1 MSVAPPTKEQDIQPP
16 ASPTG
21 VWDFL
26 FTPFLNS
33 DDDNQNNNNNKADLD
48 DNNSVDTGCFSILSQ
63 GNLAPVPERL
73 VDYFCVVGPDLKKVE
88 SVAAKPSD
96 LALNAKLMDCYPPN
110 RTDLAF
116 PNELPMFCLPNG
128 CQLSTY
134 KVAPTI
140 STVVL
145 TSSSGNRIY
154 GSVLTMYEE
163 VPLAD
168 LCSAFWKGECSLPRW
183 LEEPQP
189 FYLPKCLV
197 VISHHAFFH
206 VQTTFLSQL
215 YRIAMSGRSPLPLE
229 RYIANFVNDIP
240 LPRPGAT
247 SITWKCFTND
257 TTVEFRRPPAND
269 LPLVNFSYR
278 PLFHALSVSN
288 IITVWAIL
296 LQEGRVALRSENV
309 SLLTPIAEAFNS
321 LLFPLMW
328 QGIYVPVLPSNM
340 MDVLDAPVPFFVGC
354 VGSTCPQPPGVVI
367 CDLDQDIV
375 HLGMDDHNQ
384 PRSLPQLPKQLVAKL
399 KLDLED
405 IAHSLYLVPPC
416 GIQGRVTSAVY
427 GLLENAKREPYA
439 HMVELRNPCLTNIH
453 RHYIL
458 SHASQLPDDLPPLTD
473 RDFVMSGEERT
484 KYKTLDSSS
493 NANATKHRKD
503 GGSFFKAL
511 RRQGRAIQMRTDRAI
526 ASTPAGAGRLDDE
539 MEKKRKAIAAEL
551 YTMDDDLAHSVR
563 RSFLRFFSV
572 LLVRYKEFTR
582 HGMFR
587 TDAFI
592 NSLTELSYG
601 NRLYV
606 ESMVN
611 TQMFERFLM
620 ESSTRRRL
628 FDEHVLLQLNG
639 NALIKN
645 KSTPFWD
652 EQEAVRKIIIPA
664 APCFVGVRR
673 GRKFKYDK
681 GFPKLDTEEMI
692 SNKNLDPVSALCYLG
707 ADVFCGAAEW

>member
-1 MSVAPPTKEQDIQPP
+1 MDWVNPPAASAPANNSSKPVEDSANMSVAPPTKEQDIQPP

-240 LPRPGAT
+240 LPRP
-247 SITWKCFTND
+247 
-257 TTVEFRRPPAND
+257 E
-269 LPLVNFSYR
+269 
-278 PLFHALSVSN
+278 
-288 IITVWAIL
+288 
-296 LQEGRVALRSENV
+296 QRVL
-309 SLLTPIAEAFNS
+309 
-321 LLFPLMW
+321 
-328 QGIYVPVLPSNM
+328 
-340 MDVLDAPVPFFVGC
+340 
-354 VGSTCPQPPGVVI
+354 
-367 CDLDQDIV
+367 
-375 HLGMDDHNQ
+375 H
-384 PRSLPQLPKQLVAKL
+384 
-399 KLDLED
+399 
-405 IAHSLYLVPPC
+405 
-416 GIQGRVTSAVY
+416 
-427 GLLENAKREPYA
+427 
-439 HMVELRNPCLTNIH
+439 
-453 RHYIL
+453 
-458 SHASQLPDDLPPLTD
+458 
-473 RDFVMSGEERT
+473 
-484 KYKTLDSSS
+484 
-493 NANATKHRKD
+493 
-503 GGSFFKAL
+503 
-511 RRQGRAIQMRTDRAI
+511 
-526 ASTPAGAGRLDDE
+526 
-539 MEKKRKAIAAEL
+539 
-551 YTMDDDLAHSVR
+551 
-563 RSFLRFFSV
+563 
-572 LLVRYKEFTR
+572 
-582 HGMFR
+582 
-587 TDAFI
+587 
-592 NSLTELSYG
+592 
-601 NRLYV
+601 
-606 ESMVN
+606 
-611 TQMFERFLM
+611 
-620 ESSTRRRL
+620 
-628 FDEHVLLQLNG
+628 G
-639 NALIKN
+639 NALPTIRLWN
-645 KSTPFWD
+645 LDVHLPMIYHLSISP
-652 EQEAVRKIIIPA
+652 IG
-664 APCFVGVRR
+664 PCFM
-673 GRKFKYDK
+673 
-681 GFPKLDTEEMI
+681 L
-692 SNKNLDPVSALCYLG
+692 
-707 ADVFCGAAEW
+707 